1 MRQVSGSTA
10 GSTSGAPRGRPQPNG
25 MCADARRQSKKC
37 WNEPSKALADI
48 RSHQLSVSS
57 KGGDVLDGVLYG
69 REIRDG
75 FSVLG
80 VAFRNAVAEP

>member
-1 MRQVSGSTA
+1 MRRVSGSTA
-10 GSTSGAPRGRPQPNG
+10 GSTSGALRGRPQPNG

-48 RSHQLSVSS
+48 RSHQLSASP
-57 KGGDVLDGVLYG
+57 KGGDVLDGAFHR

-80 VAFRNAVAEP
+80 IAFRNAEAEP